1 LLIALVFIIAYIVPI
16 TIIVIYVFQD
26 GTLPME
32 YAKQIMDAQY
42 QIVLRVLHLQ
52 YVFLVLPTIKYPT
65 IHVRQFAIYK
75 VAQLAQL

>member
-52 YVFLVLPTIKYPT
+52 YVFLVLRTIKYPT